1 MALRKILK
9 WDNRVILG
17 MVFLGNFV
25 YDKGFMESLIGI
37 LLLSASGMLK
47 SSIPKE
53 GKYKIQELVWTIAFT
68 VIMTV
73 FAILYC
79 K

>member
-47 SSIPKE
+47 NSIPKE
-53 GKYKIQELVWTIAFT
+53 GKYKIQELIWTIAFT

>member
-25 YDKGFMESLIGI
+25 YDKGFMEFLIGI

-47 SSIPKE
+47 NSIPKE
-53 GKYKIQELVWTIAFT
+53 GEYKIQELIWTIAFT

>member
-17 MVFLGNFV
+17 MVFLENFV

-47 SSIPKE
+47 NSIPKE
-53 GKYKIQELVWTIAFT
+53 GEYKIQELIWTIAFT